1 VSCPDR
7 NERYFA
13 WFHRREFKVLS
24 SGAAQEYAEDLDER
38 LDDLR
43 RREQSARFLERRS
56 YRPTTERRCPMS
68 TTQKKNRD
76 TLDRTHRQA
85 TCRDA
90 ELTICLLDLMESLED
105 SRTLTHAEIMTYVMA
120 TIRPSIPPRS
130 STPSRACATPP
141 TDPPRSSG

>member
-1 VSCPDR
+1 MSASTIYAGARSQHGSSNAAPTAPQPKEGALCP
-7 NERYFA
+7 
-13 WFHRREFKVLS
+13 
-24 SGAAQEYAEDLDER
+24 R
-38 LDDLR
+38 LK
-43 RREQSARFLERRS
+43 
-56 YRPTTERRCPMS
+56 
-68 TTQKKNRD
+68 KKNRD

-141 TDPPRSSG
+141 TDPPRSSGVRRGPSSCTARGPPYALLYC